1 MIPLAMLVMVASAPG
16 QTYGFMTFNRSLR
29 TALELSQTQFTGIY
43 LAATLCAALPLSF
56 VGRLTDR
63 FGLKRSLLASIGA
76 MAGVCLFAA
85 CVQNAA
91 MLLAACLGLR
101 LVGAGLMS
109 LLATNTLA
117 AWFDR
122 RLGLACG
129 LMQFGGAV
137 SIAVVPIGLHA
148 LIDGI
153 GWRGAYLALAAGLGA
168 ALWPLIA
175 LAYRQHPHDVGQ
187 FVDGE
192 PAPDDWSPSAASAG
206 LRLVDEAH
214 PPSLDLRDAMHTPI
228 FWLLLASTAVWS
240 LIATGLIFHI
250 ESLLLARR
258 LTIEQT
264 AWATPLL
271 AASMAIVLLGGGW
284 LVDRV
289 SIRALLAAAL
299 MLVAAGCVVLAN
311 VNGLPALAAYLAY
324 GAGQGLMTVVG
335 SASWAK
341 FFGPAHLGHIRG
353 TAMTVGIACSAL
365 GPLAMGASVDYLG
378 GFEPS
383 LWLFTGV
390 AVGVA
395 AVGAYGGVG
404 EGASTAG

>member
-29 TALELSQTQFTGIY
+29 AALELSHTQFTGIY

-153 GWRGAYLALAAGLGA
+153 GWRGCM
-168 ALWPLIA
+168 
-175 LAYRQHPHDVGQ
+175 
-187 FVDGE
+187 
-192 PAPDDWSPSAASAG
+192 G
-206 LRLVDEAH
+206 LRCG
-214 PPSLDLRDAMHTPI
+214 M
-228 FWLLLASTAVWS
+228 
-240 LIATGLIFHI
+240 
-250 ESLLLARR
+250 RR
-258 LTIEQT
+258 I
-264 AWATPLL
+264 
-271 AASMAIVLLGGGW
+271 
-284 LVDRV
+284 
-289 SIRALLAAAL
+289 
-299 MLVAAGCVVLAN
+299 
-311 VNGLPALAAYLAY
+311 
-324 GAGQGLMTVVG
+324 
-335 SASWAK
+335 K
-341 FFGPAHLGHIRG
+341 
-353 TAMTVGIACSAL
+353 
-365 GPLAMGASVDYLG
+365 
-378 GFEPS
+378 
-383 LWLFTGV
+383 
-390 AVGVA
+390 
-395 AVGAYGGVG
+395 
-404 EGASTAG
+404 

>member
-1 MIPLAMLVMVASAPG
+1 
-16 QTYGFMTFNRSLR
+16 
-29 TALELSQTQFTGIY
+29 
-43 LAATLCAALPLSF
+43 
-56 VGRLTDR
+56 
-63 FGLKRSLLASIGA
+63 
-76 MAGVCLFAA
+76 
-85 CVQNAA
+85 
-91 MLLAACLGLR
+91 
-101 LVGAGLMS
+101 
-109 LLATNTLA
+109 
-117 AWFDR
+117 
-122 RLGLACG
+122 
-129 LMQFGGAV
+129 
-137 SIAVVPIGLHA
+137 
-148 LIDGI
+148 
-153 GWRGAYLALAAGLGA
+153 
-168 ALWPLIA
+168 
-175 LAYRQHPHDVGQ
+175 
-187 FVDGE
+187 
-192 PAPDDWSPSAASAG
+192 
-206 LRLVDEAH
+206 
-214 PPSLDLRDAMHTPI
+214 MHTPI

-390 AVGVA
+390 AVSVA